1 MITNVRRNRDKNL
14 FYIEAPTGGG
24 KTNVSMLAVAELLKD
39 KTLNKIFYVF
49 PFTTL
54 ITQTYVSL
62 KDVFGLKNDE
72 IIELHS
78 KAAHISVSA
87 SSHSLIKEETD
98 DYKNEYIDYIDS
110 LFVNYPVSLLSHV
123 RFFEYLTTN
132 KKEANYVFS
141 RLANSV
147 VILDEIQSYN
157 PSTWDVIA
165 FL

>member
-98 DYKNEYIDYIDS
+98 DYKNGK
-110 LFVNYPVSLLSHV
+110 LP
-123 RFFEYLTTN
+123 
-132 KKEANYVFS
+132 K
-141 RLANSV
+141 LA
-147 VILDEIQSYN
+147 Y
-157 PSTWDVIA
+157 
-165 FL
+165 